1 MVYLIAGALLG
12 AAVAILT
19 LPWSRRDPADF
30 STVELGYAWR
40 GQRGAVGGAMRDL
53 INERVIGRSRLHG
66 MVLTDKKLPH
76 GVDPFVR
83 AVYAGIGRSRGLSGF
98 LSRTDVSKA
107 MPRLAERVR
116 GAGLRVGRIRRVLG
130 SLLALAAPVLSMIE
144 LGKETGAA
152 TTGIVVSIVT
162 VVGAV
167 WLVALRGLTIR
178 GARTLNAVPR
188 RRFAARRAA
197 TEPDPTRQGALKQL
211 CGGLPAG
218 WLFAGFG
225 MVTSSFAVDTGY
237 FGGDFGGGGGG
248 GDFGGGDGGGGGDS
262 GGGGF

>member
-1 MVYLIAGALLG
+1 MMYLIAGALLG
-12 AAVAILT
+12 AAVLILT

-40 GQRGAVGGAMRDL
+40 GRRGAVGGAMRDL
-53 INERVIGRSRLHG
+53 INARVIGRSRLHG

-76 GVDPFVR
+76 GVEPFVR

-98 LSRTDVSKA
+98 LSRTDVSKE
-107 MPRLAERVR
+107 MPRVAERVL
-116 GAGLRVGRIRRVLG
+116 GAGLRVGRVRRALG
-130 SLLALAAPVLSMIE
+130 SLLALAAPVIALVE
-144 LGKETGAA
+144 LGKETGDA
-152 TTGIVVSIVT
+152 TTGIVVGIVT
-162 VVGAV
+162 VLGAV

-178 GARTLNAVPR
+178 GTRTLAAVPR

-211 CGGLPAG
+211 GGGLPAG

-225 MVTSSFAVDTGY
+225 MVTSSFAVDSGY
-237 FGGDFGGGGGG
+237 FGSDFGGGDGGGG

-262 GGGGF
+262 SGF

>member
-1 MVYLIAGALLG
+1 MVYLIAGVLLG

-19 LPWSRRDPADF
+19 LPWSRRDPAGF

-40 GQRGAVGGAMRDL
+40 GRRGAVGGAMRDL
-53 INERVIGRSRLHG
+53 INERVVGRSRLHG
-66 MVLTDKKLPH
+66 IVLTDKKLPH

-83 AVYAGIGRSRGLSGF
+83 AVYAGVSRSRGLSGF
-98 LSRTDVSKA
+98 LSRNDVAKE
-107 MPRLAERVR
+107 MPRVAERVL
-116 GAGLRVGRIRRVLG
+116 GAGLRVGPVRRMLG
-130 SLLALAAPVLSMIE
+130 SLLALAAPVVALVAVGDE
-144 LGKETGAA
+144 VDDV

-167 WLVALRGLTIR
+167 WLVALRGITIR
-178 GARTLNAVPR
+178 GARTLAAVPR
-188 RRFAARRAA
+188 RRFAARREA
-197 TEPDPTRQGALKQL
+197 TEPDATRQGALASL
-211 CGGLPAG
+211 GGGLPAG

-225 MVTSSFAVDTGY
+225 MATSYFAVDTGY

-262 GGGGF
+262 GGGF